1 MITKDITVNETVF
14 KAVQI
19 DLSERGKLLMI
30 IGAKGYVMCGY
41 LNINTAQKLGD
52 AACMVTGVKTID
64 DVLNA
69 DIVALTAEA
78 QKLGIEMGMP
88 VKDVLKKLSN

>member
-19 DLSERGKLLMI
+19 DLSDRGKMLMI

-52 AACMVTGVKTID
+52 AACIVTGVKTID

-69 DIVALTAEA
+69 NIVALTAEA

-88 VKDVLKKLSN
+88 VKDALKKLSN

>member
-1 MITKDITVNETVF
+1 MITKDITINETVF

-52 AACMVTGVKTID
+52 VACMVSGVKTIE
-64 DVLNA
+64 DVINSN
-69 DIVALTAEA
+69 IVALTAEA

-88 VKDVLKKLSN
+88 VKDALKKLSN

>member
-1 MITKDITVNETVF
+1 MITKDITLNETVF

-69 DIVALTAEA
+69 NIVALTAEA

-88 VKDVLKKLSN
+88 VKDVLKRLSI

>member
-69 DIVALTAEA
+69 NIVALTAEA

-88 VKDVLKKLSN
+88 VKDVLKRLSN

>member
-19 DLSERGKLLMI
+19 DLSDRGKLLMI

>member
-1 MITKDITVNETVF
+1 MITKDITLNETVF

-69 DIVALTAEA
+69 NIVALTAEA

-88 VKDVLKKLSN
+88 VKDVLKRLSN

>member
-1 MITKDITVNETVF
+1 MITKDITINETVF

-88 VKDVLKKLSN
+88 VKDVLKRLSN

>member
-1 MITKDITVNETVF
+1 MITKDITINETVF

-69 DIVALTAEA
+69 NIVALTAEA

-88 VKDVLKKLSN
+88 VKDVLKRLSN